1 MCLSIPS
8 KVVKISEHNIATTD
22 TMGIQREVS
31 LDLMAD
37 EIEVGD
43 YILIHVG
50 FAMNKIDKEEAL
62 ASLEVYQEI
71 VDKMEEEDRRQVV
84 EEAEN
89 CPGQTN

>member
-8 KVVKISEHNIATTD
+8 KVIKISEDNIATTD

-37 EIEVGD
+37 KIEVGD

-89 CPGQTN
+89 CPSKTI

>member
-8 KVVKISEHNIATTD
+8 KVIKISEDNMATTD

-71 VDKMEEEDRRQVV
+71 VEKMEEEDRRQVV

-89 CPGQTN
+89 CPNETR

>member
-8 KVVKISEHNIATTD
+8 KVIKISDDNIATTD

-62 ASLEVYQEI
+62 ASLEVYREM
-71 VDKMEEEDRRQVV
+71 VEAMEEEERKRIV

-89 CPGQTN
+89 CPNETL

>member
-8 KVVKISEHNIATTD
+8 KVIKISDDNIATTD

-62 ASLEVYQEI
+62 ASLEVYQEM
-71 VDKMEEEDRRQVV
+71 VEAMEEEDRKRIV

-89 CPGQTN
+89 CPNETL

>member
-8 KVVKISEHNIATTD
+8 KIIKISEDNMATTD

-31 LDLMAD
+31 LDLMSD

-71 VDKMEEEDRRQVV
+71 VEKMEEEDRKQVV
-84 EEAEN
+84 VEAEN
-89 CPGQTN
+89 CPNETL

>member
-8 KVVKISEHNIATTD
+8 KVIKISEDNIATTD

-62 ASLEVYQEI
+62 ASLEVYQEM
-71 VDKMEEEDRRQVV
+71 VELMQEEERRQVV

-89 CPGQTN
+89 CPNTTL

>member
-8 KVVKISEHNIATTD
+8 KVIKISEDNMATTD

-62 ASLEVYQEI
+62 SSLEIYREMVEA
-71 VDKMEEEDRRQVV
+71 MEEEERKHVV

-89 CPGQTN
+89 CPNQTR

>member
-8 KVVKISEHNIATTD
+8 KVVKISEDNIATTD

-62 ASLEVYQEI
+62 ASLEIYQEI
-71 VDKMEEEDRRQVV
+71 VNKMEEEDRRQVV

-89 CPGQTN
+89 CPSKTI

>member
-8 KVVKISEHNIATTD
+8 KVIKISEDNMATTD

-71 VDKMEEEDRRQVV
+71 VEKMEEEDRKQVV

-89 CPGQTN
+89 CPNQTE

>member
-8 KVVKISEHNIATTD
+8 KVIKISEENIATTD

-37 EIEVGD
+37 KIEVGD